1 MRTLLTKT
9 ERDGMKKGKMKFEFD
24 DGCPIRSSWEMISC
38 HITRRTV
45 IANIYLSGKF
55 STRQIM
61 RVSGHKIEETFLKYV
76 RLSLDD
82 KAEEVVN
89 VVPDGYFRM

>member
-1 MRTLLTKT
+1 
-9 ERDGMKKGKMKFEFD
+9 MKFEFE

-61 RVSGHKIEETFLKYV
+61 RVSGHKKEETFLKYV

-82 KAEEVVN
+82 KAEDVSN
-89 VVPDGYFRM
+89 TASDGLF